1 MSSPLSPI
9 EKIAVLVASG
19 CMAVSALL
27 ACLTLT
33 FAPAYSDFVV
43 GNIAWD
49 ASTKFQDLLVAPVF
63 MLTLLSGLWFL
74 SEQIGRT
81 KAKWGEEAAEGLVSQ
96 LLWWSVPAVATLGGS
111 VIGLP
116 FDKKLFCISA
126 LGVVYLALVSAALLY
141 RGRRVNPTVV
151 GLGLL
156 SVLLIAL
163 LPLEVALVKG
173 RLPADWVHEFE
184 LGRYLKAAYKLIGL
198 GFVLMLIGIV
208 AYAERV
214 NRVLPRLLLI
224 GQLGLPLLFLCF
236 YPARLLTL
244 EGGVTKYSTTSALK
258 ILLAAMVVWGL
269 VDVARRYVTFMRG
282 PRVNWNALLSPVA
295 LFALLMAVKA
305 GTTVAPQVNPDDYHF
320 GEHLLGWWSYLQ
332 GVIPYVGYMPAHG
345 VIGDDLPGM
354 LAYWF
359 YDGKASSIVEAS
371 RLATLLLGLLA
382 FLALNRYSGSVGLA
396 FVSILFLGGFSQSS
410 NLNWLFLAPFICL
423 WLHPGLLARP
433 ARWLGIWIVT
443 APLVILGVPPQGLL
457 LVVASGLAALYMVW
471 RYWQVGDIW
480 HGSKEIGWALAVL
493 LLMALLS
500 PLVPM
505 LFSAI
510 RYVLE
515 NGPINQVAY
524 GIPWTL
530 SWSAGPRSGFIFE
543 LVRMSWV
550 MVPVLCAALVYK
562 QRKSLASNHSLVLP
576 ALVMLAFAVLL
587 IPYSMGRIDP
597 AAGSRPAVVGILG
610 WTILLPVALWGML
623 KQREKAAWVLLVV
636 GVSASLNTFLPPL
649 TVFVSNLSSRIPVGP
664 LRDGASV
671 GLPNL
676 GIGTVQDEHWDRLTR
691 LNALLKRKLAPGE
704 SYLDLTSRNAQY
716 FYLERIPEQVVTAPY
731 NMVPLSQQ
739 RRAIERLAQE
749 ELPRIAL
756 LEGNNI
762 THDGGGLALRNPLLY
777 RFVLQNYVP
786 SLEDGFII
794 GYRKAD
800 LSAQGNTVSVP
811 LMNLTD
817 VNWKQGVNRRESA
830 LVLADSALA
839 SLFVPGQSVRLANG
853 ESRTVTRVWGQGSAI
868 WLDGGALDPATVGA
882 PKAVEVRIDP
892 QGLSTYRAALLQRA
906 FGVVDYAKIPVAWG
920 RSERTL
926 LHKMERVAALTSRT
940 PLFRDL
946 SLEGNVYKILGPD
959 PQINF
964 DLSDLK
970 LSGRDAGLLRFEFSC
985 IDRNQDPKMQV
996 FWWGDSESGPSEA
1009 SSMRFALEN
1018 GVLIVPLDAAPR
1030 WLTLGQVHGLR
1041 LDLDNAAACSGIRLE
1056 DAALYQRTVIK

>member
-1 MSSPLSPI
+1 MSSHLSPI

-19 CMAVSALL
+19 CMAVFALL
-27 ACLTLT
+27 VSLALT
-33 FAPAYSDFVV
+33 FAPSYSDFIV

-49 ASTKFQDLLVAPVF
+49 ASTKLQDLLVAPVF
-63 MLTLLSGLWFL
+63 MFTLLSGLWFF
-74 SEQIGRT
+74 SGQIGRVKT
-81 KAKWGEEAAEGLVSQ
+81 KWGDEAAEGLVSQ
-96 LLWWSVPAVATLGGS
+96 ILWWSVPAVATLGGS

-116 FDKKLFCISA
+116 FDKKLFYISA
-126 LGVVYLALVSAALLY
+126 LGLVYLALVNAALFY
-141 RGRRVNPTVV
+141 RGQRVNPTTA

-156 SVLLIAL
+156 SVVLISL
-163 LPLEVALVKG
+163 LPLEIALVKG
-173 RLPADWVHEFE
+173 RLPVDWVHEFE
-184 LGRYLKAAYKLIGL
+184 LGRYLKTTYKLIGL

-214 NRVLPRLLLI
+214 NRALPRLLLI
-224 GQLGLPLLFLCF
+224 GQLGLPLLFFCF
-236 YPARLLTL
+236 YPARLLTP
-244 EGGVTKYSTTSALK
+244 EGVLTKYSTTPALK
-258 ILLAAMVVWGL
+258 ILLVAMVVWGL
-269 VDVARRYVTFMRG
+269 VDVARRYFTFMRG
-282 PRVNWNALLSPVA
+282 PQANWNALLSPVA

-305 GTTVAPQVNPDDYHF
+305 GTTTAPQLNPDDYHF

-354 LAYWF
+354 LAYLF

-371 RLATLLLGLLA
+371 RLATLLLALFA
-382 FLALNRYSGSVGLA
+382 FLALHRYSGSVGLA
-396 FVSILFLGGFSQSS
+396 FVSILFLGGFSQST
-410 NLNWLFLAPFICL
+410 NLNWLFLTPFICL

-457 LVVASGLAALYMVW
+457 LVAASGLAALYIVW
-471 RYWQVGDIW
+471 RYWRVGDIW
-480 HGSKEIGWALAVL
+480 HGRKEIGWALAVL
-493 LLMALLS
+493 LLMTLLS
-500 PLVPM
+500 PLLSM
-505 LFSAI
+505 LFNAI

-530 SWSAGPRSGFIFE
+530 SWGGGVRSGFIFE
-543 LVRMSWV
+543 LVRMSWI
-550 MVPVLCAALVYK
+550 MVPVLCATLLYK
-562 QRKSLASNHSLVLP
+562 QRKSQVSNHSLVLP

-597 AAGSRPAVVGILG
+597 GAGSRPAVVGILA

-623 KQREKAAWVLLVV
+623 KQREKAAWMLLVV
-636 GVSASLNTFLPPL
+636 GMSAGLNTFPPSL
-649 TVFVSNLSSRIPVGP
+649 SVFVSNLSAQIPVGP

-671 GLPNL
+671 GLHNL

-691 LNALLKRKLAPGE
+691 LNTLLKRKLAPGE
-704 SYLDLTSRNAQY
+704 NYLDLTSRNAQY
-716 FYLERIPEQVVTAPY
+716 FYLGRMPEQVVTAPY
-731 NMVPLSQQ
+731 NMVPLPQQ
-739 RRAIERLAQE
+739 RRAVERLTQ

-794 GYRKAD
+794 GYRKTD
-800 LSAQGNTVSVP
+800 LSAQGNSVSIP

-817 VNWKQGVNRRESA
+817 VNWNQGVNRRESA
-830 LVLADSALA
+830 LVLADSAFA
-839 SLFVPGQSVRLANG
+839 SLLVPGQSVRLDNG
-853 ESRTVTRVWGQGSAI
+853 EFRTVTRVWEQGSAV
-868 WLDGGALDPATVGA
+868 WLDGSVFDPATVGA
-882 PKAVEVRIDP
+882 PKAIEVSIDP
-892 QGLSTYRAALLQRA
+892 KGLSAYRAGLLQRA
-906 FGVVDYAKIPVAWG
+906 FAVVDFAKIPVAWG
-920 RSERTL
+920 RSEKSL
-926 LHKMERVAALTSRT
+926 SHKMKQVAALTSRT
-940 PLFRDL
+940 PLIRDL
-946 SLEGNVYKILGPD
+946 SLEGNVYKVVGAD

-970 LSGRDAGLLRFEFSC
+970 LSGHDAGLLRFEFSC
-985 IDRNQDPKMQV
+985 IDQNQEPKMQV
-996 FWWGDSESGPSEA
+996 FWWGDSESVPSEA
-1009 SSMRFALEN
+1009 SSVRFALEN

-1030 WLTLGQVHGLR
+1030 WLTLGQINGLR
-1041 LDLDNAAACSGIRLE
+1041 LDLDNADACSGIRVE
-1056 DAALYQRTVIK
+1056 SAGLYQRTIVR

>member
-1 MSSPLSPI
+1 MSSHLSPI

-19 CMAVSALL
+19 CMAVFALL
-27 ACLTLT
+27 VCLALT
-33 FAPAYSDFVV
+33 FAPSYSDFIV

-49 ASTKFQDLLVAPVF
+49 ASTKLQDLLVAPVF
-63 MLTLLSGLWFL
+63 MLTLLSGLWFF
-74 SEQIGRT
+74 SGQIDRAKT
-81 KAKWGEEAAEGLVSQ
+81 KWGDEAAEGLVSQ
-96 LLWWSVPAVATLGGS
+96 ILWWSVPAVATLGGS

-116 FDKKLFCISA
+116 FDKKLFYISA
-126 LGVVYLALVSAALLY
+126 LGLVYLALVNAALFY
-141 RGRRVNPTVV
+141 RGQRVNPTTA

-156 SVLLIAL
+156 SVLLISL
-163 LPLEVALVKG
+163 LPLEIALVKG
-173 RLPADWVHEFE
+173 RLPVDWVHEFE
-184 LGRYLKAAYKLIGL
+184 LGRYLKTTYKLIGL

-214 NRVLPRLLLI
+214 NRALPRLLLI
-224 GQLGLPLLFLCF
+224 GQLGLPLLFFCF
-236 YPARLLTL
+236 YPARLLTP
-244 EGGVTKYSTTSALK
+244 EGVLTKYSTTPALK
-258 ILLAAMVVWGL
+258 ILLVAMVVWGL
-269 VDVARRYVTFMRG
+269 VDVARRYFTFMRG
-282 PRVNWNALLSPVA
+282 PQANWNALLSPVA

-305 GTTVAPQVNPDDYHF
+305 GTTTAPQLNPDDYHF

-354 LAYWF
+354 LAYLF

-371 RLATLLLGLLA
+371 RLATLLLALFA
-382 FLALNRYSGSVGLA
+382 FLALHRYSGSVGLA
-396 FVSILFLGGFSQSS
+396 FVSILFLGGFSQST
-410 NLNWLFLAPFICL
+410 NLNWLFLTPFICL

-457 LVVASGLAALYMVW
+457 LVAASGLAALYIVW
-471 RYWQVGDIW
+471 RYWRVGDIW
-480 HGSKEIGWALAVL
+480 HGRKEIGWALAVL
-493 LLMALLS
+493 LLMTLLS
-500 PLVPM
+500 PLLSM
-505 LFSAI
+505 LFNAI

-530 SWSAGPRSGFIFE
+530 SWGGGVRSGFIFE
-543 LVRMSWV
+543 LVRMSWI
-550 MVPVLCAALVYK
+550 MVPVLCATLLYK
-562 QRKSLASNHSLVLP
+562 QRKSQVSNHSLVLP

-597 AAGSRPAVVGILG
+597 GAGSRPAVVGILA

-623 KQREKAAWVLLVV
+623 KQREKAAWMLLVV
-636 GVSASLNTFLPPL
+636 GMSAGLNTFPPSL
-649 TVFVSNLSSRIPVGP
+649 SVFVSNLSAQIPVGP

-671 GLPNL
+671 GLHNL

-691 LNALLKRKLAPGE
+691 LNTLLKRKLAPGE
-704 SYLDLTSRNAQY
+704 NYLDLTSRNAQY
-716 FYLERIPEQVVTAPY
+716 FYLGRMPEQVVTAPY
-731 NMVPLSQQ
+731 NTVPLPQQ
-739 RRAIERLAQE
+739 RRAVERLTQ

-794 GYRKAD
+794 GYRKTD
-800 LSAQGNTVSVP
+800 LSAQGSSVSMP

-817 VNWKQGVNRRESA
+817 VNWNQGVNRRESA
-830 LVLADSALA
+830 LVLADSAFA
-839 SLFVPGQSVRLANG
+839 SLLVPGQSVRLDNG
-853 ESRTVTRVWGQGSAI
+853 EFRTVTRVWEQGSAV
-868 WLDGGALDPATVGA
+868 WLDGSVFDPAAVGA
-882 PKAVEVRIDP
+882 PKAIEVSIDP
-892 QGLSTYRAALLQRA
+892 KGLSAYRAGLLQRA
-906 FGVVDYAKIPVAWG
+906 FAVVDYAKIPVAWG
-920 RSERTL
+920 RSEKSL
-926 LHKMERVAALTSRT
+926 SHKMKQVAALTSRT
-940 PLFRDL
+940 PLIRDL
-946 SLEGNVYKILGPD
+946 SLEGNVYKVVGAD

-970 LSGRDAGLLRFEFSC
+970 LSGHDAGLLRFEFSC
-985 IDRNQDPKMQV
+985 IDQNQEPKMQV
-996 FWWGDSESGPSEA
+996 FWWGDSESVPSEA
-1009 SSMRFALEN
+1009 SSVRFALEN

-1030 WLTLGQVHGLR
+1030 WLTLGQINGLR
-1041 LDLDNAAACSGIRLE
+1041 LDLDNADACSGIRVE
-1056 DAALYQRTVIK
+1056 SAGLYQRTIVK